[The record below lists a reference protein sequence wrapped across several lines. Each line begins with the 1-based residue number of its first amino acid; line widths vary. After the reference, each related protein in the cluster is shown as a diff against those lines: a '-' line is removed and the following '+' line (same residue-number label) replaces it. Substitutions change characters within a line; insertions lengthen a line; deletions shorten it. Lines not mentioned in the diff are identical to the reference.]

1 MQFRVSPEVVGQRR
15 SHQVLPCRQR
25 HAQRQ
30 LHARARGRAA
40 HPVAQQAL
48 VVRHRGQRVAQQR
61 ARVGELQLLF
71 AVGEQRHAVIALEV
85 RDVLRHRRLRDVQ
98 LLSGARVVHR
108 SANGQKRFDTEIQ
121 HCDLYQDKQ

>member
-1 MQFRVSPEVVGQRR
+1 MPSDSSTRAPVAELRIRSRSRR
-15 SHQVLPCRQR
+15 SSCAIVDSASRSSAP
-25 HAQRQ
+25 
-30 LHARARGRAA
+30 
-40 HPVAQQAL
+40 
-48 VVRHRGQRVAQQR
+48 
-61 ARVGELQLLF
+61 RVGKLQLLV

>member
-1 MQFRVSPEVVGQRR
+1 MVLAGGTGVVNLYSDRMMT
-15 SHQVLPCRQR
+15 
-25 HAQRQ
+25 
-30 LHARARGRAA
+30 
-40 HPVAQQAL
+40 AL
-48 VVRHRGQRVAQQR
+48 NSLKAIMEEHGA
-61 ARVGELQLLF
+61 
-71 AVGEQRHAVIALEV
+71 AVIALEV

>member
-1 MQFRVSPEVVGQRR
+1 M
-15 SHQVLPCRQR
+15 
-25 HAQRQ
+25 
-30 LHARARGRAA
+30 
-40 HPVAQQAL
+40 
-48 VVRHRGQRVAQQR
+48 RHRGQRIAQQR
-61 ARVGELQLLF
+61 ARVGKLQLLV